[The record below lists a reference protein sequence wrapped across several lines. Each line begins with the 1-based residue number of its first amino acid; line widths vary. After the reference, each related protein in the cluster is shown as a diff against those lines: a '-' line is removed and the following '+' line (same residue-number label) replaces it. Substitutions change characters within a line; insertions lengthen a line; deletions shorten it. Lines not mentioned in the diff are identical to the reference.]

1 MSEMLGSRLQR
12 QPLYTQVAQSIE
24 KEIADGRWP
33 LNKAIPSETQLATD
47 FGVSVGTVRKA
58 LDILSDRGRLVKKQG
73 LRQKLRGC
81 RLLEPFSAIPIRGRA
96 HHAFQRH
103 HRSL

>member
-24 KEIADGRWP
+24 KAIAAGRWP

-47 FGVSVGTVRKA
+47 FLIAVG
-58 LDILSDRGRLVKKQG
+58 S
-73 LRQKLRGC
+73 
-81 RLLEPFSAIPIRGRA
+81 
-96 HHAFQRH
+96 
-103 HRSL
+103 